1 MDNTKTI
8 LQVNGLK
15 KHFPIQRG
23 VFRRTVGHVKAVDD
37 VSLSLGKGET
47 LGIVG
52 ESGCGKTTLG
62 RCIPRLIEPTDGE
75 IIFTGDSV
83 DEPLHVRDADRERI
97 SHLRRNVQMIFQDPM
112 ASLDPRMTIFEIVSE
127 PLRYNSELPLGRQ
140 REMAATLLERTGI
153 RADYMDRYPH
163 QFSGGQRQRIGI
175 ARALILDPEVLICDE
190 AVSAL
195 DVSVQAQ
202 IIKMFKRLQ
211 RELSLSY
218 LFIAHDLSVVE
229 HVSHRIM
236 VMYLGKVAEQAKTD
250 ELFRRP
256 RHPYTES
263 LLYSIPSA
271 DPTLKGKPRR
281 ILTGDVPN
289 PADPPSGCYFHTRCP
304 YAQEICRTD
313 EPQLREVEPGHMAS
327 CHFADTLE
335 LKGYQEILAERRAQP
350 VMSAVS
356 RSSEPQTESTPAGA
370 TDNDEATDA

>member
-1 MDNTKTI
+1 MDSQMTI

-15 KHFPIQRG
+15 KYFPIQRG

-37 VSLSLGKGET
+37 VSFYLRKGET

-62 RCIPRLIEPTDGE
+62 RCIPRLVEPTEGE
-75 IIFTGDSV
+75 IVFTGESV
-83 DEPLHVRDADRERI
+83 DEPLRVTKADKNRI
-97 SHLRRNVQMIFQDPM
+97 VHLRRKTQMIFQDPM

-127 PLRYNSELPLGRQ
+127 PLRYNADLSQGRQ
-140 REMAATLLERTGI
+140 RELAADLLERTGI

-211 RELSLSY
+211 NELSLSY

-236 VMYLGKVAEQAKTD
+236 VMYLGKIAETAETD
-250 ELFRRP
+250 ELFRQP
-256 RHPYTES
+256 KHPYTES

-271 DPTLKGKPRR
+271 DPTLKGKKRR
-281 ILTGDVPN
+281 ILAGDVPN
-289 PADPPSGCYFHTRCP
+289 PANPPSGCYFHTRCP
-304 YAQEICRTD
+304 YAQDVCRKE
-313 EPQLREVEPGHMAS
+313 EPALREVGPRRFAS
-327 CHFADTLE
+327 CHFADTLN
-335 LKGYQEILAERRAQP
+335 LKGYEEIVEERRNQP
-350 VMSAVS
+350 TY
-356 RSSEPQTESTPAGA
+356 E
-370 TDNDEATDA
+370 